1 MSKTQEL
8 LQYLLDRQTSLEK
21 KLKFEKSV
29 DAKATVAEIERE
41 LQITNLAIDAI
52 DEDLDTRL

>member
-52 DEDLDTRL
+52 YEDLDTRL